1 MTIDLYEIIKN
12 AHNDW
17 LTSKPKFKCG
27 ICKFIRNSISSNLYS
42 IKFRNAT
49 FENFDRDLETIK
61 LEIFM
66 ENRPPKHF
74 WMLAKR
80 GITPYCFGY
89 YWKENDDF
97 HREER
102 FQQLLKHFKKP
113 ENRYL
118 QL

>member
-17 LTSKPKFKCG
+17 LTSESAFKCG
-27 ICKFIRNSISSNLYS
+27 ICRFINSS
-42 IKFRNAT
+42 ILNKLDSTKCYFT
-49 FENFDRDLETIK
+49 FRDLNRIK
-61 LEIFM
+61 NEIIM
-66 ENRPPKHF
+66 QNQPPKHF

-80 GITPYCFGY
+80 EIAPYCFGY
-89 YWKENDDF
+89 YWKKNDDF
-97 HREER
+97 HREEH

>member
-12 AHNDW
+12 AHNNW

-27 ICKFIRNSISSNLYS
+27 ICKFINNSILDELNST
-42 IKFRNAT
+42 KFRKPT
-49 FENFDRDLETIK
+49 FKDLDTVK

-80 GITPYCFGY
+80 GIAPYYFGY

>member
-1 MTIDLYEIIKN
+1 MTIDLYQIIKN
-12 AHNDW
+12 AHTNW
-17 LTSKPKFKCG
+17 LASKSTIKCG
-27 ICKFIRNSISSNLYS
+27 ICHFIDDSILELHSTKFC
-42 IKFRNAT
+42 KAT
-49 FENFDRDLETIK
+49 FKDLDTIK
-61 LEIFM
+61 IEIFM

-80 GITPYCFGY
+80 GIYPYHFGY
-89 YWKENDDF
+89 YWKKDDDF

-102 FQQLLKHFKKP
+102 FQKLLKHFKKP